1 VTAYGYLQRA
11 VLPVEWRACAQEK
24 PAMSFITSSLRNRL
38 ITGFGI
44 ILFMLIAV
52 TAVSVFEVEKISSS
66 LKIVNEFN
74 SVKQRYAINFRGSVH
89 DRAISV
95 RDVTLADTPESMAKD
110 VADIERL
117 AGFYAKSAGPLDA
130 LMADKKVT
138 AEERAIL
145 AEIKAVEIKTLPL
158 IDQVI
163 QLQSSGQ
170 SVQAHRVLMDE
181 ARPAFVEWLSVIN
194 KFIDYQENANK
205 AVGAEVKQVSE
216 SFGLFMAMTCAI
228 ALLIGSAFAW
238 WNIRSILPLRQL
250 ADVMVKLVGGDYSV
264 KVPAM
269 ASRDEVGDIA
279 RSTETFRTSLA
290 EAETLRRSSEDT
302 DNANASRLRTQRQA
316 IADQFQAK
324 MGALAQAISK
334 SSGDVSEAASRL
346 AATAEETARQTE
358 AVSGASSE
366 AAYNVQTAAAATE
379 EMNMSVS
386 EINGQVIR
394 AAHVAADASGEAE
407 RTEAEI
413 RALSQAAEGINVV
426 VNLIQ
431 SIASQTNLL
440 ALNATI
446 EAARAGE
453 AGRGFAVVASEV
465 KQLATQTARAT
476 EDISRKVA
484 EIQSATGR
492 TVESIS
498 HIVATISDIRAIST
512 HVASAVEQQGA
523 ATSEIASNT
532 ARAAEGTGQV
542 TENILGVARAAEM
555 TGQAS
560 TQLMT
565 LSASLTQQSSDLQHE
580 VQAFIKDLRA
590 A

>member
-1 VTAYGYLQRA
+1 
-11 VLPVEWRACAQEK
+11 
-24 PAMSFITSSLRNRL
+24 MSFVTSSLRNRL

-44 ILFMLIAV
+44 VLLMLVAV
-52 TAVSVFEVEKISSS
+52 TAISVIQVNKISSS

-95 RDVTLADTPESMAKD
+95 RDVTLADTPEGVAKD

-117 AGFYAKSAGPLDA
+117 AEFYAKSAGPLDD

-138 AEERAIL
+138 DEERAIL
-145 AEIKAVEIKTLPL
+145 AEIKAVEKKTLPL
-158 IDQVI
+158 IAQVI
-163 QLQSSGQ
+163 ELQSSGQ
-170 SVQAHRVLMDE
+170 APQAHRVLMDE
-181 ARPAFVEWLSVIN
+181 ARPAFVEWLRVIN

-205 AVGAEVKQVSE
+205 TVGAEVKKVSD
-216 SFGLFMAMTCAI
+216 SFGLFMAMICAI
-228 ALLIGSAFAW
+228 ALLIGAIFAW
-238 WNIRSILPLRQL
+238 WNIRSITPLRQL
-250 ADVMVKLVGGDYSV
+250 SDVMMKLAGGDYGV

-269 ASRDEVGDIA
+269 TSRDEVGDIA

-290 EAETLRRSSEDT
+290 EAETVRRSAEDAEK
-302 DNANASRLRTQRQA
+302 ANAAKLRAERQA

-324 MGALAQAISK
+324 MGALAQAISN
-334 SSGDVSEAASRL
+334 SSGDVSEAAQRL
-346 AATAEETARQTE
+346 AATAEETARQTQ

-379 EMNMSVS
+379 EMNMSVR
-386 EINGQVIR
+386 EINGQVVR

-407 RTEAEI
+407 RTEVEI
-413 RALSQAAEGINVV
+413 RSLSQAAEGISAVV
-426 VNLIQ
+426 SLIQ

-542 TENILGVARAAEM
+542 TENILGVGRAAEM
-555 TGQAS
+555 TGEAS
-560 TQLMT
+560 TQLMG
-565 LSASLTQQSSDLQHE
+565 LSASLTQQAGDLQAE

>member
-1 VTAYGYLQRA
+1 
-11 VLPVEWRACAQEK
+11 
-24 PAMSFITSSLRNRL
+24 MSFVTSSLRNRL

-44 ILFMLIAV
+44 ILLMLVAV
-52 TAVSVFEVEKISSS
+52 TGISVIQVNKISSS

-95 RDVTLADTPESMAKD
+95 RDVTLADTPEGVAKD

-117 AGFYAKSAGPLDA
+117 AEFYAKSAGPLDD

-138 AEERAIL
+138 DEERAIL
-145 AEIKAVEIKTLPL
+145 AEIKAVEQKTLPL
-158 IDQVI
+158 IGQVI
-163 QLQSSGQ
+163 ELQSSGQ
-170 SVQAHRVLMDE
+170 APQAHRVLMDE
-181 ARPAFVEWLSVIN
+181 ARPAFVEWLRVIN

-205 AVGAEVKQVSE
+205 TVGAEVKKVSD
-216 SFGLFMAMTCAI
+216 SFGLFMAMICAI
-228 ALLIGSAFAW
+228 ALLIGAIFAW
-238 WNIRSILPLRQL
+238 WNIRSITPLRQL
-250 ADVMVKLVGGDYSV
+250 SDVMMKLAGGDYGV
-264 KVPAM
+264 KLPAM
-269 ASRDEVGDIA
+269 TSRDEVGDIA

-290 EAETLRRSSEDT
+290 EAETVRRSAEDAEK
-302 DNANASRLRTQRQA
+302 ANAAKLRAERQA

-324 MGALAQAISK
+324 MGALAQAISN
-334 SSGDVSEAASRL
+334 SSGDVSEAAQRL
-346 AATAEETARQTE
+346 AATAEETARQTQ

-379 EMNMSVS
+379 EMNMSVR
-386 EINGQVIR
+386 EINGQVVR

-407 RTEAEI
+407 RTEIEI
-413 RALSQAAEGINVV
+413 RSLSQAAEGISAVV
-426 VNLIQ
+426 SLIQ

-542 TENILGVARAAEM
+542 TENILGVGRAAEM
-555 TGQAS
+555 TGEAS
-560 TQLMT
+560 TQLMG
-565 LSASLTQQSSDLQHE
+565 LSASLTQQAGDLQAE

>member
-1 VTAYGYLQRA
+1 
-11 VLPVEWRACAQEK
+11 
-24 PAMSFITSSLRNRL
+24 MSFITSSLRNRL

-44 ILFMLIAV
+44 ILLMLIAV
-52 TAVSVFEVEKISSS
+52 TAVSVIQVGKISSD

-95 RDVTLADTPESMAKD
+95 RDVTLADTPDGAAKD

-117 AGFYAKSAGPLDA
+117 AEFYAKSAGPLDE
-130 LMADKKVT
+130 LMKDKKVT
-138 AEERAIL
+138 DEERAIL
-145 AEIKAVEIKTLPL
+145 AEIKAVETKTLPL

-163 QLQSSGQ
+163 QLQTSGQ
-170 SVQAHRVLMDE
+170 AAQAHRVLMDE
-181 ARPAFVEWLSVIN
+181 ARPAFVEWLRVIN

-205 AVGAEVKQVSE
+205 AVGAEVKTVSD
-216 SFGLFMAMTCAI
+216 SFGLFMTIICAI
-228 ALLIGSAFAW
+228 ALAIGSIFAW
-238 WNIRSILPLRQL
+238 WNIRSITPLRQL
-250 ADVMVKLVGGDYSV
+250 SDVMVKLAGGEYAV
-264 KVPAM
+264 TVPAM
-269 ASRDEVGDIA
+269 TSRDEVGDIA

-290 EAETLRRSSEDT
+290 ETESLRRHAEDT
-302 DNANASRLRTQRQA
+302 EKANAVRLRAERQA

-324 MGALAQAISK
+324 MGALAQAISQ
-334 SSGDVSEAASRL
+334 SSGDVSEAAQRL
-346 AATAEETARQTE
+346 AATAEETARQTQ

-379 EMNMSVS
+379 EMNMSVR
-386 EINGQVIR
+386 EINGQVVR
-394 AAHVAADASGEAE
+394 AANVAADASGEAE

-413 RALSQAAEGINVV
+413 RSLSAAAEGISVV

-492 TVESIS
+492 TVDSIS
-498 HIVATISDIRAIST
+498 HIVATIGDIRTISN

-523 ATSEIASNT
+523 ATSEIAANT
-532 ARAAEGTGQV
+532 ARAAQGTGQV
-542 TENILGVARAAEM
+542 TENILGVGRAAEL
-555 TGQAS
+555 TGEAS
-560 TQLMT
+560 TQLMA
-565 LSASLTQQSSDLQHE
+565 LSASLTQQSSDLQQE
-580 VQAFIKDLRA
+580 VVAFIRDLRA

>member
-1 VTAYGYLQRA
+1 
-11 VLPVEWRACAQEK
+11 
-24 PAMSFITSSLRNRL
+24 MSFVRSSLRNRL

-44 ILFMLIAV
+44 VLLMLVAV
-52 TAVSVFEVEKISSS
+52 TAISVIQVNKISSS

-95 RDVTLADTPESMAKD
+95 RDVTLADTPEGVAKD

-117 AGFYAKSAGPLDA
+117 AEFYAKSAGPLDA

-138 AEERAIL
+138 DEERAIL
-145 AEIKAVEIKTLPL
+145 AEIKAVEKKTLPL
-158 IDQVI
+158 IGQVI
-163 QLQSSGQ
+163 ELQSSGQ
-170 SVQAHRVLMDE
+170 APQAHRVLMDE
-181 ARPAFVEWLSVIN
+181 ARPAFVEWLRVIN

-205 AVGAEVKQVSE
+205 TIGAEVKKVSD
-216 SFGLFMAMTCAI
+216 SFGLFMAMTCTI
-228 ALLIGSAFAW
+228 ALLIGAIFAW
-238 WNIRSILPLRQL
+238 WNIRSITLLRQL
-250 ADVMVKLVGGDYSV
+250 SDVMMKLAGGDYGV

-269 ASRDEVGDIA
+269 TSRDEVGDIA

-290 EAETLRRSSEDT
+290 EAETVRRSAEDAEK
-302 DNANASRLRTQRQA
+302 ANAAKLRAERQA

-324 MGALAQAISK
+324 MGALAQAISN
-334 SSGDVSEAASRL
+334 SSGDVSEAAQRL
-346 AATAEETARQTE
+346 AATAEETARQTQ

-379 EMNMSVS
+379 EMNMSVR
-386 EINGQVIR
+386 EINGQVVR

-407 RTEAEI
+407 RTEIEI
-413 RALSQAAEGINVV
+413 RSLSQAAEGISAVV
-426 VNLIQ
+426 SLIQ

-542 TENILGVARAAEM
+542 TENILGVGRAAEM
-555 TGQAS
+555 TGEAS
-560 TQLMT
+560 TQLMG
-565 LSASLTQQSSDLQHE
+565 LSASLTQQAGDLQAE

>member
-1 VTAYGYLQRA
+1 
-11 VLPVEWRACAQEK
+11 
-24 PAMSFITSSLRNRL
+24 MSFVTSSLRNRL

-44 ILFMLIAV
+44 ILLMLVAV
-52 TAVSVFEVEKISSS
+52 TAISVIQVNKISSS

-95 RDVTLADTPESMAKD
+95 RDVTLADTPEGVAKD

-117 AGFYAKSAGPLDA
+117 AEFYAKSAGPLDE

-138 AEERAIL
+138 DEERAIL
-145 AEIKAVEIKTLPL
+145 AEIKAVEKKTLPL
-158 IDQVI
+158 IGQVI
-163 QLQSSGQ
+163 ELQSSGQ
-170 SVQAHRVLMDE
+170 APQAHRVLMDE
-181 ARPAFVEWLSVIN
+181 ARPAFVEWLRVIN

-205 AVGAEVKQVSE
+205 TVGAEVKKVSD

-228 ALLIGSAFAW
+228 ALLIGSIFAW
-238 WNIRSILPLRQL
+238 WNIRSITPLRQL
-250 ADVMVKLVGGDYSV
+250 SDVMMKLVGGDYGV

-269 ASRDEVGDIA
+269 TSRDEVGDIA

-290 EAETLRRSSEDT
+290 EAETVRRSAEDAEK
-302 DNANASRLRTQRQA
+302 ANAAKLRAERQA

-324 MGALAQAISK
+324 MGALAQAISN
-334 SSGDVSEAASRL
+334 SSGDVSEAAQRL
-346 AATAEETARQTE
+346 AATAEETARQTQ

-379 EMNMSVS
+379 EMNMSVR
-386 EINGQVIR
+386 EINGQVVR

-407 RTEAEI
+407 RTEVEI
-413 RALSQAAEGINVV
+413 RSLSQAAEGISAVV
-426 VNLIQ
+426 SLIQ

-542 TENILGVARAAEM
+542 TENILGVGRAAEM
-555 TGQAS
+555 TGEAS
-560 TQLMT
+560 TQLMG
-565 LSASLTQQSSDLQHE
+565 LSASLTQQAGDLQAE

>member
-1 VTAYGYLQRA
+1 
-11 VLPVEWRACAQEK
+11 
-24 PAMSFITSSLRNRL
+24 MSFVTSSLRNRL

-44 ILFMLIAV
+44 ILLMLVAV
-52 TAVSVFEVEKISSS
+52 TAISVIQVNKISSS

-95 RDVTLADTPESMAKD
+95 RDVTLADTPEGVAKD

-117 AGFYAKSAGPLDA
+117 AEFYAKSAGPLDD

-138 AEERAIL
+138 DEERAIL
-145 AEIKAVEIKTLPL
+145 AEIKAVEKKTLPL
-158 IDQVI
+158 IGQVI
-163 QLQSSGQ
+163 ELQSSGQ
-170 SVQAHRVLMDE
+170 APQAHRVLMDE
-181 ARPAFVEWLSVIN
+181 ARPAFVEWLRVIN

-205 AVGAEVKQVSE
+205 TVGAEVKKVSD
-216 SFGLFMAMTCAI
+216 SFGLFMAMICAI
-228 ALLIGSAFAW
+228 ALLIGAIFAW
-238 WNIRSILPLRQL
+238 WNIRSITPLRQL
-250 ADVMVKLVGGDYSV
+250 SDVMMKLAGGDYGV

-269 ASRDEVGDIA
+269 TSRDEVGDIA

-290 EAETLRRSSEDT
+290 EAETVRRSAEDAEK
-302 DNANASRLRTQRQA
+302 ANAAKLRAERQA

-324 MGALAQAISK
+324 MGALAQAISN
-334 SSGDVSEAASRL
+334 SSGDVSEAAQRL
-346 AATAEETARQTE
+346 AATAEETARQTQ

-379 EMNMSVS
+379 EMNMSVR
-386 EINGQVIR
+386 EINSQVVR

-407 RTEAEI
+407 RTEVEI
-413 RALSQAAEGINVV
+413 RSLSQAAEGISAVV
-426 VNLIQ
+426 SLIQ

-542 TENILGVARAAEM
+542 TENILGVGRAAEM
-555 TGQAS
+555 TGEAS
-560 TQLMT
+560 TQLMG
-565 LSASLTQQSSDLQHE
+565 LSASLTQQAGDLQAE